1 MLLIFVVVV
10 LGQLLETEYCS
21 PNCQAFFTHL
31 EHLLCK
37 QVNIPGDL
45 KFSLMRSETNIPLS
59 GQEIELKEGN

>member
-37 QVNIPGDL
+37 QVNIPRDL
-45 KFSLMRSETNIPLS
+45 KFSLMRSETNIPLP
-59 GQEIELKEGN
+59 GQEI